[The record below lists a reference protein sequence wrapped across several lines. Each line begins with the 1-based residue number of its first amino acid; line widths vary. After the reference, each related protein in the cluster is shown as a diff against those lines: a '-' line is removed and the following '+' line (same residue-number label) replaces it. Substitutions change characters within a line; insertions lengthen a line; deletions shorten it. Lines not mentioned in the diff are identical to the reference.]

1 MIHEFVDAMDLRE
14 QQWFCD
20 AWHLCARRNQRP
32 KLSNWRTWLL
42 LGGRGSGKTRTG
54 AEWIKGLIAK
64 NGLYSGDAAGRVALV
79 GSSYAEVRD
88 VMIEGESGL
97 LQIYTRTD
105 RPTWLSSRR
114 RLEWSDGTVGLA
126 FSSADPEQLRGNQFG
141 AAWCDAKTIW
151 GSLLAV
157 CAALASTI
165 GISVD
170 EVTQQGIADALV
182 QLIGA
187 FGALTA
193 IYGRITATDVIS

>member
-1 MIHEFVDAMDLRE
+1 MVEEKA
-14 QQWFCD
+14 WF
-20 AWHLCARRNQRP
+20 Q
-32 KLSNWRTWLL
+32 S
-42 LGGRGSGKTRTG
+42 
-54 AEWIKGLIAK
+54 
-64 NGLYSGDAAGRVALV
+64 
-79 GSSYAEVRD
+79 
-88 VMIEGESGL
+88 
-97 LQIYTRTD
+97 
-105 RPTWLSSRR
+105 
-114 RLEWSDGTVGLA
+114 
-126 FSSADPEQLRGNQFG
+126 
-141 AAWCDAKTIW
+141 KTIW